1 MGAQTAAGLAPC
13 AEQQASAE
21 GHVRQQPPSAGDC
34 GRLAGADQ
42 DVREAPPS
50 SMDDVDLYD
59 DYDHYD
65 DHYDD
70 DDDDDDY
77 DYDYDYDDVDFYLV
91 YQFIADILFFLI
103 KYTAALLGVFL
114 G

>member
-65 DHYDD
+65 D
-70 DDDDDDY
+70 DDDDDY
-77 DYDYDYDDVDFYLV
+77 DDDIIDFYLV

-114 G
+114 GWASPV

>member
-34 GRLAGADQ
+34 GGRLAGADQ

-65 DHYDD
+65 D

-77 DYDYDYDDVDFYLV
+77 DDDIIDFYLV